1 LLLTDQAVVVSGVGP
16 GLGRALALRCA
27 DHGAKVVLV
36 ARSAA
41 RLDDVAREIDSRG
54 GIAVPVPAD
63 ASSREGSDLVVRM
76 ALSAFGRIDG
86 LLNNAAVI
94 PPLAPMSAIDDDIVR
109 ATLEGNFAT
118 AYRLTRAVLPS
129 MRSEGRGSVV
139 MVASAVFRHPK
150 VGFGAYNVAKHA
162 LVGFA
167 RSLALELGPEGIRV
181 NTLAPG
187 KIAGDRLESY
197 FAERAPA
204 LGVEVGVVRERYV
217 ENIALRRLPEPEE
230 YADAAVFLLSDLSRA
245 ITGHV
250 LDANGGEYFD

>member
-1 LLLTDQAVVVSGVGP
+1 MS
-16 GLGRALALRCA
+16 
-27 DHGAKVVLV
+27 
-36 ARSAA
+36 
-41 RLDDVAREIDSRG
+41 E
-54 GIAVPVPAD
+54 VPD
-63 ASSREGSDLVVRM
+63 EVVRG
-76 ALSAFGRIDG
+76 SF
-86 LLNNAAVI
+86 
-94 PPLAPMSAIDDDIVR
+94 
-109 ATLEGNFAT
+109 EGNFAT
-118 AYRLTRAVLPS
+118 AHRLTRAVLPT
-129 MRSEGRGSVV
+129 MRAQGRGSVV
-139 MVASAVFRHPK
+139 MVASAVYRHPT

-162 LVGFA
+162 LIGLA

-187 KIAGDRLESY
+187 KIAGERLEAF

-204 LGVEVGVVRERYV
+204 LGVDVATMRARYV